1 MCEFHLNKKIRGIE
15 IVQRVGALV
24 TKCND
29 LNRILRLHMVE
40 EENQMSQVLW
50 RLRAHHGMRKSTCPQ

>member
-40 EENQMSQVLW
+40 EENQMSHVL
-50 RLRAHHGMRKSTCPQ
+50 